1 MGNSV
6 QLQQLTG
13 ENSAGG
19 LRENALVSGKG
30 TIHYLCLQATRE
42 GQASHAHV
50 HEIIRGLRRRG
61 WDVVL
66 FEPTYA
72 ANQCPV
78 GIARKIWEF
87 ITLQLRV
94 WSTRPRPDL
103 FYMRDHVGLLPSY
116 IWARL
121 RRIPA
126 ISEINGSFADYSL
139 AYPPLRA
146 IQALIAAVGRLCLR
160 LSDGIVAVTPH
171 LCEWVQ
177 SETGNKPTFLV
188 PNGANT
194 DLFRPD
200 AEREHE
206 LPDRYVTFFGAFAA
220 WQGISIMLEA
230 VKSPEWPSD
239 VKLVI
244 TGSGREQP
252 AVEKAAA
259 ENGRVIYLGK
269 KPYRE
274 IPGIITGAIAGISA
288 KSNPGGWTDNY
299 GLYPLKVFETL
310 ACGVPAIVTDF
321 PGQRDLI
328 RDNNCGLVIP
338 QNDASSLA
346 RAVAYLRHHPD
357 ERAEMGRRGR
367 QIVEQQF
374 SWQHSADTTDAVI
387 NQVLGRQPANLG

>member
-1 MGNSV
+1 MVNSV
-6 QLQQLTG
+6 ELQQS
-13 ENSAGG
+13 EAERSADGPC
-19 LRENALVSGKG
+19 ENARARRKG
-30 TIHYLCLQATRE
+30 LIHYLCLQATRE

-50 HEIIRGLRRRG
+50 HEIIRGLRRRA

-72 ANQCPV
+72 VNQRPV

-94 WSTRPRPDL
+94 WSTRPRPDVV
-103 FYMRDHVGLLPSY
+103 YMRDHVGLLPSY

-121 RRIPA
+121 RGVPV
-126 ISEINGSFADYSL
+126 ISEINGSFADYFL
-139 AYPPLRA
+139 AYPSLRA
-146 IQALIAAVGRLCLR
+146 IRPFIVAAGRWCLR
-160 LSDGIVAVTPH
+160 LSDAVVAVTPH

-177 SETGNKPTFLV
+177 SEIGSKPTFLV

-206 LPDRYVTFFGAFAA
+206 LPDRYVMFVGAFAP
-220 WQGISIMLEA
+220 WQGISTMLQA
-230 VKSPEWPSD
+230 VKDPEWPSD

-244 TGSGREQP
+244 TGAGREQP

-259 ENGRVIYLGK
+259 ENGRVIYLGPR
-269 KPYRE
+269 PYRE
-274 IPGIITGAIAGISA
+274 VPGIITGAMAGISA
-288 KSNPGGWTDNY
+288 KSNPGGWAGNY

-321 PGQRDLI
+321 PGQRELI
-328 RDNNCGLVIP
+328 TDNNCGVVIP

-346 RAVAYLRHHPD
+346 RAVAYLRQHPA

-367 QIVEQQF
+367 QIVEKQF

-387 NQVLGRQPANLG
+387 NRVLGR

>member
-6 QLQQLTG
+6 ELQQLAG
-13 ENSAGG
+13 ERSADGQ
-19 LRENALVSGKG
+19 REEARASRKG

-72 ANQCPV
+72 ANQRPV

-94 WSTRPRPDL
+94 WSTRSRPDVL
-103 FYMRDHVGLLPSY
+103 YMRDHVGLLPSY
-116 IWARL
+116 IWARVK
-121 RRIPA
+121 RIPVV
-126 ISEINGSFADYSL
+126 SEINGSFADYCL
-139 AYPPLRA
+139 AYPSLRA
-146 IQALIAAVGRLCLR
+146 IRPFIVAAGRLCLR
-160 LSDGIVAVTPH
+160 LSDAVIAVTPH

-177 SETGNKPTFLV
+177 AEIGSKPTFLV

-194 DLFRPD
+194 ELFRPD

-206 LPDRYVTFFGAFAA
+206 LPDCYVTFFGAFAP
-220 WQGISIMLEA
+220 WQGISTMLQA
-230 VKSPEWPSD
+230 VKDPEWPSD

-244 TGSGREQP
+244 TGGGREQP

-259 ENGRVIYLGK
+259 ENGRVIYLGQR
-269 KPYRE
+269 PYRE
-274 IPGIITGAIAGISA
+274 VPGVITGAMAGISA

-321 PGQRDLI
+321 PGQRELI
-328 RDNNCGLVIP
+328 SDNNCGVVIP
-338 QNDASSLA
+338 QNDPSSLA
-346 RAVAYLRHHPD
+346 RAVAYLRQHPA

-367 QIVEQQF
+367 QIVEKQF
-374 SWQHSADTTDAVI
+374 SWQHSADTTDTI
-387 NQVLGRQPANLG
+387 IDRVLGR

>member
-6 QLQQLTG
+6 ELQQLPG
-13 ENSAGG
+13 ERTAEG
-19 LRENALVSGKG
+19 LRENASEKR

-61 WDVVL
+61 WDVAL

-72 ANQCPV
+72 ANQRPV
-78 GIARKIWEF
+78 GISRKIWEF

-94 WSTRPRPDL
+94 WRSRPKPDL
-103 FYMRDHVGLLPSY
+103 FYMRDHIGLLPSY

-121 RRIPA
+121 RRIPV
-126 ISEINGSFADYSL
+126 ISEINGSFADYCL
-139 AYPPLRA
+139 AYPYLRT
-146 IQALIAAVGRLCLR
+146 IRPFIAAAGRLCFR
-160 LSDGIVAVTPH
+160 LSDAVIAVTPH

-177 SETGNKPTFLV
+177 SETGSKPAFLV

-200 AEREHE
+200 AERKHE
-206 LPDRYVTFFGAFAA
+206 LPDRYATFVGAFAA
-220 WQGISIMLEA
+220 WQGISIMLQA
-230 VKSPEWPSD
+230 VKDPEWPAD
-239 VKLVI
+239 VKLVL
-244 TGSGREQP
+244 TGGGREQP

-259 ENGRVIYLGK
+259 ENERVIYLGK
-269 KPYRE
+269 RPYRE
-274 IPGIITGAIAGISA
+274 VPGIITGAIAGISA

-321 PGQRDLI
+321 PGQRELI
-328 RDNNCGLVIP
+328 TDHNCGLVIP
-338 QNDASSLA
+338 QNDPSSLA
-346 RAVAYLRHHPD
+346 RAVSYLRQHPA

-367 QIVEQQF
+367 QIVEKQY
-374 SWQHSADTTDAVI
+374 SWQHAADTTGAVI
-387 NQVLGRQPANLG
+387 NQALGR

>member
-6 QLQQLTG
+6 ELQP
-13 ENSAGG
+13 
-19 LRENALVSGKG
+19 LVSEGAADCLLEHLPVSHKG
-30 TIHYLCLQATRE
+30 LIHYLCLQATRE

-50 HEIIRGLRRRG
+50 HEIIHGLQRRA

-72 ANQCPV
+72 ANHRPV
-78 GIARKIWEF
+78 GMVRKIWEF

-94 WSTRPRPDL
+94 WSTRQRPDL
-103 FYMRDHVGLLPSY
+103 IYMRDHIGLLPSY

-121 RRIPA
+121 RRIPV
-126 ISEINGSFADYSL
+126 ISEINGSFADYSQ
-139 AYPPLRA
+139 AYPSLRA
-146 IQALIAAVGRLCLR
+146 LRPIIDAAGRLCLR
-160 LSDGIVAVTPH
+160 LSDAVIAVTPH
-171 LCEWVQ
+171 LCDWVQ
-177 SETGNKPTFLV
+177 SEIGSKPTFLV

-194 DLFRPD
+194 NLFRPD
-200 AEREHE
+200 AESENK
-206 LPDRYVTFFGAFAA
+206 LPDCYVTFVGAFAA
-220 WQGISIMLEA
+220 WQGISTMLQA
-230 VKSPEWPSD
+230 VNAPEWPSD
-239 VKLVI
+239 VRLVI

-259 ENGRVIYLGK
+259 TNGRVIYLGR

-274 IPGIITGAIAGISA
+274 VPGIIAGAMAGISA
-288 KSNPGGWTDNY
+288 KANPGGWTDNY

-321 PGQRDLI
+321 PGQRELI
-328 RDNNCGLVIP
+328 TDNNCGLVIP

-346 RAVAYLRHHPD
+346 RAVAYLRQHPA

-367 QIVEQQF
+367 QIVEKQF
-374 SWQHSADTTDAVI
+374 SWQHSADTTDTVI
-387 NQVLGRQPANLG
+387 DRVLGR

>member
-6 QLQQLTG
+6 ELQQLAI
-13 ENSAGG
+13 EMSADGQS
-19 LRENALVSGKG
+19 ENADAGRKG
-30 TIHYLCLQATRE
+30 LIHYLCLQATRE

-50 HEIIRGLRRRG
+50 HEIIHGLRRRA

-72 ANQCPV
+72 ANQRPV

-87 ITLQLRV
+87 ITLQVRV
-94 WSTRPRPDL
+94 WRTRPRPDL
-103 FYMRDHVGLLPSY
+103 IYMRDHIGLLPSY

-121 RRIPA
+121 RRIPV
-126 ISEINGSFADYSL
+126 ISEINGSFADYCL
-139 AYPPLRA
+139 AYPSLRA
-146 IQALIAAVGRLCLR
+146 IQPFIVAAGRMCLR
-160 LSDGIVAVTPH
+160 LSDGVIAVTPH

-177 SETGNKPTFLV
+177 SEIGSKPTFLV

-194 DLFRPD
+194 NLFRPD
-200 AEREHE
+200 AERERG
-206 LPDRYVTFFGAFAA
+206 LPDRYVMFVGAFAP
-220 WQGISIMLEA
+220 WQGISTMLQA
-230 VKSPEWPSD
+230 VKAPEWPSD

-244 TGSGREQP
+244 IGGGREQP

-259 ENGRVIYLGK
+259 ENGRVIYLGSR
-269 KPYRE
+269 PYRE
-274 IPGIITGAIAGISA
+274 VPGIITGAMAGISA

-321 PGQRDLI
+321 PGQRELI
-328 RDNNCGLVIP
+328 TDNNCGLVIP

-346 RAVAYLRHHPD
+346 RAVAYLRQHPA
-357 ERAEMGRRGR
+357 ERAEMGMRGR
-367 QIVEQQF
+367 QIVERQF
-374 SWQHSADTTDAVI
+374 SWQHSADTTDTVI
-387 NQVLGRQPANLG
+387 NRVLGR

>member
-6 QLQQLTG
+6 ELQQLADET
-13 ENSAGG
+13 SADG
-19 LRENALVSGKG
+19 LREDAPASRKG
-30 TIHYLCLQATRE
+30 LIHYLCLQATRE

-50 HEIIRGLRRRG
+50 HEIIRGLRRRA

-72 ANQCPV
+72 SNQRPV

-94 WSTRPRPDL
+94 WITRPRPDVI
-103 FYMRDHVGLLPSY
+103 YMRDHIGLLPSY

-121 RRIPA
+121 RRIPV

-139 AYPPLRA
+139 AYPSLRA
-146 IQALIAAVGRLCLR
+146 IRPFIVAAGRLCLR
-160 LSDGIVAVTPH
+160 LSDGVIAVTPH

-177 SETGNKPTFLV
+177 SEIGSKPTFLV

-206 LPDRYVTFFGAFAA
+206 LPDCYVAFFGAFAP
-220 WQGISIMLEA
+220 WQGINTMLQA
-230 VKSPEWPSD
+230 VKDPEWPSD

-244 TGSGREQP
+244 TGGGREQP

-259 ENGRVIYLGK
+259 ENGRVIYLGPR
-269 KPYRE
+269 PYRK

-288 KSNPGGWTDNY
+288 KSNPGGWIENY

-310 ACGVPAIVTDF
+310 ACGVPAVVTDF
-321 PGQRDLI
+321 PGQRELI
-328 RDNNCGLVIP
+328 TDNNCGLVIP

-346 RAVAYLRHHPD
+346 RAVAYLRQHPA
-357 ERAEMGRRGR
+357 ERVEMGRRGR
-367 QIVEQQF
+367 QIVEKQF
-374 SWQHSADTTDAVI
+374 SWQHSADTTDTVI
-387 NQVLGRQPANLG
+387 NRVLGR